1 MSNNPAYI
9 RGLPPEQQ
17 LACPYV
23 STPKLTS
30 GIDRRVLRLLREGGT
45 GHAVAR
51 YESAQRS
58 LLSFTSDKPVKPYP
72 EYPEFYEPS
81 PASLLRFFI
90 FETED
95 GAREMKRELRAITA
109 TLSLSIDHQRKN
121 YSAYGKKGRAGR
133 PDSHDMYGDWSSG
146 ELRGGAVYC
155 EQALS
160 KGPRGSHI
168 QMRPKTKIYLQ
179 GLQLLSRRGKV
190 P

>member
-9 RGLPPEQQ
+9 RSLPPEQQ

-23 STPKLTS
+23 STPKSTS

-45 GHAVAR
+45 GHAVARYVQGEMRRRYVDCKLR

-109 TLSLSIDHQRKN
+109 TLSLSIDHQRKIIQHM
-121 YSAYGKKGRAGR
+121 GRRASWAPR
-133 PDSHDMYGDWSSG
+133 
-146 ELRGGAVYC
+146 
-155 EQALS
+155 LS
-160 KGPRGSHI
+160 
-168 QMRPKTKIYLQ
+168 
-179 GLQLLSRRGKV
+179 
-190 P
+190 